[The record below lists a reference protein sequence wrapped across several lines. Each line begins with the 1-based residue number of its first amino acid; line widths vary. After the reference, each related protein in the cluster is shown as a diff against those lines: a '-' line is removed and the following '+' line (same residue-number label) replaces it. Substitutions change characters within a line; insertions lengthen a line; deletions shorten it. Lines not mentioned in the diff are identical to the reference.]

1 MSVLTQ
7 RLLDTT
13 GTTRPHIERFASTFS
28 AAEIRF
34 AIAELVAGNHID
46 IASALCEAGLSLYP
60 ESEDI
65 LSICA
70 LLAELKQDWQSAQE
84 HLEKL
89 LDVQGRQSQAMVWQ
103 HLIRVV
109 RCQLEPLKAL
119 KIAQAAAKIHPDNA
133 LIQTELK
140 SLLDEQ
146 ADQIMTPVKNMT
158 H

>member
-13 GTTRPHIERFASTFS
+13 GTTRPYIERHASSFS
-28 AAEIRF
+28 PAEIRL
-34 AIAELVAGNHID
+34 AIAELVSGNHID
-46 IASALCEAGLSLYP
+46 MANSLCEAGLSLYP

-65 LSICA
+65 RSICA
-70 LLAELKQDWQSAQE
+70 LVAELQQDWQSAQE

-89 LDVQGRQSQAMVWQ
+89 LEIQGHQSQAMVWH

-109 RCQLEPLKAL
+109 RCQLEPHKAL
-119 KIAQAAAKIHPDNA
+119 KIAQAAEKIHPEDP
-133 LIQTELK
+133 LIK
-140 SLLDEQ
+140 SEMKLLLDEEAHQ
-146 ADQIMTPVKNMT
+146 TMIPVKNMT